1 MDLAE
6 EDLPFTFED
15 RESLMIE
22 HDSIY
27 SHATAQFNYTTYDV
41 RRDRDIVKA
50 VGDKCD
56 IMLPSYEDDS
66 EHPFWYARVVGIYHL
81 NVTHA
86 PTNTKKER
94 IAFLWV
100 RWLGLDPEWKG
111 GDAYD
116 QLDRVGFVPF
126 GGEDEPFSFVDPATV
141 IRGCHLIPAYEF
153 GRTMDLLPESQ
164 FRPEEGDYV
173 NFYVNRY

>member
-1 MDLAE
+1 
-6 EDLPFTFED
+6 
-15 RESLMIE
+15 
-22 HDSIY
+22 
-27 SHATAQFNYTTYDV
+27 
-41 RRDRDIVKA
+41 
-50 VGDKCD
+50 
-56 IMLPSYEDDS
+56 MLPSYEDDS

-126 GGEDEPFSFVDPATV
+126 GGEDEPFGFVDPATV